1 MVFFLVSE
9 MVRADKVDSLSVA
22 SDATLMWFG
31 TSCRTLLALSLANAH
46 FSRTGSQTSIC
57 HSFSG
62 QKWYKQHLQ
71 VFAWGQ
77 KYCPVI
83 DQQFSIC
90 SEKKNSEWQGDRCQL
105 VCGFNILR
113 FGFLFSFLF
122 FLCVFGPLYQ
132 NSCILT
138 HKQYTICKQTNNNN
152 NKKKHLGY
160 LFLDTNSH
168 LLFSKL

>member
-122 FLCVFGPLYQ
+122 FCVSLALCTKIAVSQLISNIQFA
-132 NSCILT
+132 N
-138 HKQYTICKQTNNNN
+138 KQIITTT
-152 NKKKHLGY
+152 KKNTLAIY
-160 LFLDTNSH
+160 F
-168 LLFSKL
+168 